1 MYIGIHFRLRLAKN
15 NEDVNLSTT
24 VPGRNRDVVLM
35 DIFQRVGIGGCA
47 VTTHR
52 LSEGLNFLEVR

>member
-1 MYIGIHFRLRLAKN
+1 M
-15 NEDVNLSTT
+15 NLSTT
-24 VPGRNRDVVLM
+24 VPGRNRDVFLM

-52 LSEGLNFLEVR
+52 LSEGLNFLEVRRKGEGRKN